1 MTKKKIDMGRNKFD
15 LEGMSRENR
24 YKVPDGYFSDLN
36 HRIMDRVARET
47 ASEEIGFGTVI
58 RRLSGFAIGLSCMAL
73 LAVTG
78 FYFTGSDA
86 GQTEELSS
94 TEYLMSMYD
103 VTEYDILDVEEAD
116 RLSEENFAENV
127 FAYLDTYGYG
137 DYDIESLINT
147 VN

>member
-1 MTKKKIDMGRNKFD
+1 MTKEKIDMERNKFD
-15 LEGMSRENR
+15 LESMSRENR

-36 HRIMDRVARET
+36 HRIMDRVAEET
-47 ASEEIGFGTVI
+47 ASKEISFWTAL
-58 RRLSGFAIGLSCMAL
+58 RRLSGFTIGFSCMVV
-73 LAVTG
+73 LAITG
-78 FYFTGSDA
+78 FYFTGSNS
-86 GQTEELSS
+86 GQMEELSS

-137 DYDIESLINT
+137 DYDIESLIST